1 MEDIRIS
8 GHLDFA
14 IRKPGF
20 IQLKRPENHLF
31 TYKTGKPLYS
41 FIYVQKGSL
50 QFYFNSLK
58 QTVYIEQ
65 DTGIFVPK
73 NLPYQIT
80 YLQEATKIKMLSFDI
95 RKNNLLSN
103 LNNPI
108 NLKLPELTLIFSS
121 ISQQNMHSP
130 LFLSSKIY
138 ELLHYL
144 ETTGNTIP
152 QKYQKLLPAL
162 WELKQQ
168 YFKNEKISYYAELCS
183 MSESN
188 FRKLFKEYT
197 GNNPITYRNLIR
209 ISAVQTLLNTG
220 EATISEAAYLVG
232 FNNMSFF
239 YQVYNK
245 YKND

>member
-8 GHLDFA
+8 ENLDFA
-14 IRKPGF
+14 IKKIGF
-20 IQLKRPENHLF
+20 IQIERPANHLF
-31 TYKTGKPLYS
+31 SYKTGKPLYT
-41 FIYVQKGSL
+41 FLYVQKGAMRY
-50 QFYFNSLK
+50 YFNTLK
-58 QTVYIEQ
+58 QTVYVEQ
-65 DTGIFVPK
+65 DTGIFIPK
-73 NLPYQIT
+73 NLPYQAT
-80 YLQEATKIKMLSFDI
+80 YLQEATKIKLLTFDTK
-95 RKNNLLSN
+95 KNNLLMHFN
-103 LNNPI
+103 APLG
-108 NLKLPELTLIFSS
+108 LKMPELALIFSS
-121 ISQQNMHSP
+121 ISKQNMHSS

-144 ETTGNTIP
+144 ETIDNTIP

-162 WELKQQ
+162 LELKHQ

-188 FRKLFKEYT
+188 FRKLFREYT
-197 GNNPITYRNLIR
+197 GTNPITYRNLIR

-220 EATISEAAYLVG
+220 ETTISEAAYLAG

-245 YKND
+245 YKDF